1 MLSLTA
7 FETIFKTHHAHCLA
21 FAAQYTGS
29 RYEAEEV
36 VQQVFLNIWEKRD
49 NIEIAGPE
57 KSYLF
62 TAIRN
67 VAISRWRKQSA
78 QTLRETAFGQLQPV
92 VADAVLP
99 GKELE
104 ASLHKALDKLP
115 ERCREVFLLSRQ
127 QQLKY
132 AEIAAVMGIA
142 VKTVENQMGKALKIL
157 HNELRE
163 YLPAE
168 RHGQLPLRPESRDKP
183 GQQN

>member
-1 MLSLTA
+1 MLSLSA

-21 FAAQYTGS
+21 FALQYTGD

-36 VQQVFLNIWEKRD
+36 VQQVFLHIWEKRES
-49 NIEIAGPE
+49 IEISGSA

-67 VAISRWRKQSA
+67 ASVSRWRKQSVEA
-78 QTLRETAFGQLQPV
+78 SREAAFGQLQPV
-92 VADAVLP
+92 VTDAVLP

-104 ASLHKALDKLP
+104 ASLQKALQKLP

-127 QQLKY
+127 QQMKY

-142 VKTVENQMGKALKIL
+142 IKTVENQMGKALKIL
-157 HNELRE
+157 HTELKE
-163 YLPAE
+163 YLPG
-168 RHGQLPLRPESRDKP
+168 RLNRDSAM
-183 GQQN
+183 GEQAQ

>member
-49 NIEIAGPE
+49 NIEISGSE

-78 QTLRETAFGQLQPV
+78 QATREAAFGQLQPV
-92 VADAVLP
+92 VTDAVLP

-104 ASLHKALDKLP
+104 ASLYKALEKLP
-115 ERCREVFLLSRQ
+115 ERCREVFILSRQ

-132 AEIAAVMGIA
+132 AEIADVMGIA
-142 VKTVENQMGKALKIL
+142 IKTVENQMGKALKIL
-157 HNELRE
+157 HTELRD

-168 RHGQLPLRPESRDKP
+168 RSGPVPQRPERGEHP
-183 GQQN
+183 EG